1 MPLSHTFNDIYSTE
15 EYPMDAINAT
25 LQKGEV
31 PKKGETP
38 KKGESLRKKRVQ
50 NVQTEEVKAQTE
62 KFVQKPNELPRKV
75 TFKTV
80 SHPTKHDQQIVVDD
94 DATYARKSKN

>member
-1 MPLSHTFNDIYSTE
+1 MFSFAMPLSHTFNDIYSTE

-38 KKGESLRKKRVQ
+38 KKGDLSSKEHVQ
-50 NVQTEEVKAQTE
+50 NVQIE
-62 KFVQKPNELPRKV
+62 
-75 TFKTV
+75 
-80 SHPTKHDQQIVVDD
+80 
-94 DATYARKSKN
+94 